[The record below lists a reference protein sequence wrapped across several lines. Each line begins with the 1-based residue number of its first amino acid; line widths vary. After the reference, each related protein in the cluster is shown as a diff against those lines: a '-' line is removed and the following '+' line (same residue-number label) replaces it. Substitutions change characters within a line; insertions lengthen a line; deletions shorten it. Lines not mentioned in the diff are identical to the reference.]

1 VSKHTTVTHIS
12 FLLAMA
18 LSVDLQA
25 ASYLGTGAGPIPDGT
40 SAACDVEGAP
50 RVVSFAVS
58 GIAAN
63 LTSVGA
69 QFQADHTWVAD
80 IRATL
85 AAPGGSPSLPL
96 FGNTGGNPNGGDNS
110 NLGGLYGFDDS
121 FTRNWWTDA
130 ASVGDDDV
138 IPVSSPTAGGFRT
151 SAISTTATTTQTS
164 LNAVF
169 AGLTPAQA
177 NGTWTLTFTDDCAAD
192 TGSVQSATLWIDA
205 PPPLPVSLQ
214 KFKVD

>member
-1 VSKHTTVTHIS
+1 MSKRLIVTHIS
-12 FLLAMA
+12 LLLAMS
-18 LSVDLQA
+18 LSADLLA
-25 ASYLGTGAGPIPDGT
+25 ASYLGSGAGPIPDGT
-40 SAACDVEGAP
+40 SDACDIEGAP
-50 RVVSFAVS
+50 LVISFAVS

-80 IRATL
+80 VRAIL
-85 AAPGGSPSLPL
+85 AAPGGSPSLAL
-96 FGNTGGNPNGGDNS
+96 FGNTGGNANGGTSSD
-110 NLGGLYGFDDS
+110 LGGLYGFDDS
-121 FTRNWWTDA
+121 FTRNWWTEA
-130 ASVGDDDV
+130 AAATGI
-138 IPVSSPTAGGFRT
+138 IPVSSPGAGGFRT

-177 NGTWTLTFTDDCAAD
+177 NGTWTLSFTDDCEAD

-214 KFKVD
+214 QFTVD